1 MRVPQCPTQPR
12 AALRAGRFSWQTTNT
27 LLAARGVA
35 VAFEADGEEDSSQ
48 QTLTF
53 GQRAA
58 GVVISN
64 AADRHSFFRA
74 RRLQRC
80 TEL

>member
-1 MRVPQCPTQPR
+1 M
-12 AALRAGRFSWQTTNT
+12 
-27 LLAARGVA
+27 
-35 VAFEADGEEDSSQ
+35 AFEADDEEDSSQ